1 MEIKLDFKKAD
12 LKGATR
18 IVTSTLASK
27 THFANFKTKQ
37 DHLDADKFK
46 NFPTDLS
53 KLSNLVDNDAVKK
66 PVDDKWVTKV
76 NAIDAKITSTSALV
90 TKRLKV
96 LKKRY
101 LTLVNWLER
110 LITTRKLQRPS

>member
-1 MEIKLDFKKAD
+1 MTHLHWHQK
-12 LKGATR
+12 R
-18 IVTSTLASK
+18 ISL
-27 THFANFKTKQ
+27 NKTKQ

-46 NFPTDLS
+46 NFLTDLS

-66 PVDDKWVTKV
+66 AVDDKWVTKV
-76 NAIDAKITSTSALV
+76 NVIDAKITSTSAMV